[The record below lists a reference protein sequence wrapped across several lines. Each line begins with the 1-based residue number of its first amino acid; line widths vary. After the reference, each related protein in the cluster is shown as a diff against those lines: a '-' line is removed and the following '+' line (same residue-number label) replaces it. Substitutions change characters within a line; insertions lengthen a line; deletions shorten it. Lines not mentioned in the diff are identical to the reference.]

1 MDNKRAASPFSPHP
15 LPVPA
20 DRRAGT
26 SSQRGVKVRRG
37 SLTLSLMMC
46 LVILTALVLTACG
59 DSSTPTAASST
70 TVAQAV
76 NTPIQVG
83 NVSSFSTP
91 SAAAAST
98 AAMTTAATGTTT
110 TTAMTTAATGTTT
123 TAAAGATVKK
133 GGVLHLV
140 IGEDPDQLDPAKTI
154 LLTSDSLNDLIYD
167 RLVYVGADG
176 LPHPWLAESW
186 QIGDGGKTLTFKIR
200 SGLKFT
206 DGTTLDAKA
215 VKFSFDRI
223 LDPKTASP
231 ALAQMGSLQSVDAPD
246 ATTAVF
252 KFKEPFAPFFT
263 NISLGYGG
271 IVSPVAVAKS
281 ADQFGRNPV
290 GSGPF
295 IFKSWTTGSQIVL
308 VKNPDYKNLREDG
321 DNKGGPAYLDEID
334 FAIITEPGTRLA
346 ALQQGSIDLYGLD
359 PESADQIIKDTG
371 RFNVFQ
377 WKTATNMNFLEFPN
391 KAPWTDPKMRQVVAY
406 ALDKKALIDS
416 AWGGYATANTNPMPV
431 GVAGWDA
438 SNTGYGFDPAKAK
451 SLLAEL
457 GYKPGANGM
466 VEKDGK
472 PVSFSLITYSGY
484 AQQKR
489 AVELIQSNLKA
500 VGMDVKVQVIEF
512 SSLQTLLK
520 KGDFDLDLMRWT
532 WPDPTILSLLFKT
545 PGWTGQSS
553 DPNLDTMLSKADGSL
568 EPAARLEAVKT
579 VQKKIYDLALI
590 VPIVTDWIQVGA
602 SKKVQGYKWDAT
614 GYTKYI
620 DIWFS

>member
-1 MDNKRAASPFSPHP
+1 MKKE
-15 LPVPA
+15 LTK
-20 DRRAGT
+20 AGT
-26 SSQRGVKVRRG
+26 GYPAQKLRLSRKRPFFATLMLVVLVSS
-37 SLTLSLMMC
+37 
-46 LVILTALVLTACG
+46 LVLVACG
-59 DSSTPTAASST
+59 DNTATPAQVAPPATAI
-70 TVAQAV
+70 
-76 NTPIQVG
+76 NTPVQIG
-83 NVSSFSTP
+83 NVSSFATATP
-91 SAAAAST
+91 AVA
-98 AAMTTAATGTTT
+98 
-110 TTAMTTAATGTTT
+110 TT
-123 TAAAGATVKK
+123 TAAAATTTKAATTTAAAATTTTSAGTNVKK
-133 GGVLHLV
+133 GGILHLV

-167 RLVYVGADG
+167 RLVYIASDG
-176 LPHPWLAESW
+176 LPKPWLAESW
-186 QIGDGGKTLTFKIR
+186 QISDGGKTLTFKIR

-231 ALAQMGSLQSVDAPD
+231 ALAQMGSLQSVDATD
-246 ATTAVF
+246 ASNAVF

-271 IVSPVAVAKS
+271 IVSPAAVAKFGE
-281 ADQFGRNPV
+281 QFGRNPV

-295 IFKSWTTGSQIVL
+295 TFKSWTTGSQIVL
-308 VKNPDYKNLREDG
+308 AKNPDYKNLREDG
-321 DNKGGPAYLDEID
+321 ENKGGPAYVDGIE

-346 ALQQGSIDLYGLD
+346 ALQQGSIDIYGLD
-359 PESADQIIKDTG
+359 PESADQIIKDTT

-391 KAPWTDPKMRQVVAY
+391 KAPWTDPKMRQVIAY

-438 SNTGYGFDPAKAK
+438 TNTGYAFDPAKAK
-451 SLLAEL
+451 SLLTEL

-466 VEKDGK
+466 MEKDGK
-472 PVSFSLITYSGY
+472 AVTFNLVTYSGY

-489 AVELIQSNLKA
+489 AVELIQANLKA
-500 VGMDVKVQVIEF
+500 IGLDVKVQVIEF
-512 SSLQTLLK
+512 SSLQTALK

-553 DPNLDTMLSKADGSL
+553 DPNLDTMLTKADGTL
-568 EPAARLEAVKT
+568 DPAARLEAVKA
-579 VQKKIYDLALI
+579 VQKKVYDLALI

-602 SKKVQGYKWDAT
+602 AKKVQGYKWDAT

-620 DIWFS
+620 DIWLS